1 MSFSRSPSGLVAE
14 HIFRKTKTQVY
25 VEGPTDITFYDAVLQ
40 EYDCRIQ
47 SKGGRPECDKLIEKL
62 VEKDLPYVVIL
73 DGHYDI
79 LENIQNQHNRVV
91 LLHRHSYEN
100 YLIEEEP
107 IKQFCRDRA
116 RSKDSLAE
124 PLTSTKFQKFLEDTE
139 IKLKNLFILD
149 VAHQRSKTGCKT
161 FFRNPDDF
169 FKTGFQEDEIQ
180 KQEEAASK
188 KIQTQS
194 IDEAKT
200 VIEKSLEERRCIDLL
215 PGHFALGIIGCLIN
229 DTISKRVKK
238 EEIRLYL
245 SRVVWQLVKTRDHDS
260 LKRRLRNAVREVE
273 KIRQAQSN
281 IGS

>member
-14 HIFRKTKTQVY
+14 HIFRKTKIQVY
-25 VEGPTDITFYDAVLQ
+25 VEGPTDITFYDEVLQ

-47 SKGGRPECDKLIEKL
+47 SKGGRPECDKLVEKL

-79 LENIQNQHNRVV
+79 LENIQSQHNRVV

-116 RSKDSLAE
+116 RSKDNLAE

-139 IKLKNLFILD
+139 IKLKDLFILD

-161 FFRNPDDF
+161 FFRGPDHF
-169 FKTGFQEDEIQ
+169 FKTNFQDEEIQ
-180 KQEEAASK
+180 KQEEAAAK
-188 KIQTQS
+188 KIQTQD
-194 IDEAKT
+194 INEAKT
-200 VIEKSLEERRCIDLL
+200 LIEKSLKDRRCIDLL

-229 DTISKRVKK
+229 DTIDKKVKK

-245 SRVVWQLVKTRDHDS
+245 SRIVWRLVKSRDHKS
-260 LKRRLRNAVREVE
+260 LKRRLREAVREVE
-273 KIRQAQSN
+273 QIRESK
-281 IGS
+281 